1 MPHVIQSF
9 LLDGRGR
16 FATAARRSD
25 VPVAEASG
33 GRTAVMAGARRLRRD
48 GVVSQVIPHESFGR
62 YTTTGW
68 THHPS
73 LDTHTDTALRA
84 SERLGKER

>member
-25 VPVAEASG
+25 VPVAGEPE
-33 GRTAVMAGARRLRRD
+33 GRAGAIAGSWRLRLD
-48 GVVSQVIPHESFGR
+48 GGTMAHIPHDSFGR
-62 YTTTGW
+62 NMTMGW
-68 THHPS
+68 SHHPS
-73 LDTHTDTALRA
+73 LDTDTARRA